1 MRYVLLIGL
10 ACAAVFTALIPHTA
24 WAITSTTQ
32 TPRTGD
38 TLMSSMRSFGA
49 LIGFSST
56 DPRTIVTRLIRTA
69 LGFMGIILL
78 LMILSSGVQF
88 MFSGGNTE
96 KIEKAKQTFYN
107 AIIGIAIILS
117 AYSIVTF
124 VVGALTTVTK

>member
-1 MRYVLLIGL
+1 MRCLLLIGL
-10 ACAAVFTALIPHTA
+10 ACAAIVTALIPHTT

-107 AIIGIAIILS
+107 ALIGIAIILS

-124 VVGALTTVTK
+124 IVGALTTVTK

>member
-1 MRYVLLIGL
+1 
-10 ACAAVFTALIPHTA
+10 
-24 WAITSTTQ
+24 
-32 TPRTGD
+32 
-38 TLMSSMRSFGA
+38 MSSMRSFGA

-124 VVGALTTVTK
+124 VVGALTAVTK